1 MFFNKSL
8 DKVKAVCINLKT
20 RKDKKRFMK
29 VQAKRK
35 DLKIEFYTTTLHEN
49 PKKGCLLS
57 HLSVIRKAQDDKV
70 KQLLVLEDDAKFT
83 INPRILKD
91 PPKDWDILYLGGTV
105 HRIVHRNNKSWP
117 RVHCWTTHAYILNM
131 ENKGLLDDIMK
142 AENYKEEIDRY
153 YLLNIHPKYNV
164 YMCDPMVAIQK
175 EGYSDI
181 EGTNVNYDFM
191 QTTIS
196 GLSIPEY
203 EEKDGNYILK
213 LPHIDDKDLP
223 TVSIITPT
231 YNRRELFSLAN
242 RNFEEFNYPK
252 DKIEWVIIDDSKEED
267 TIDDLVLHDKRI
279 QLLQLRDPNS
289 KEITKMTIAQKRN
302 IGVSKAKGEII
313 IHMDDDDYYP
323 PESILAR
330 VKVLVKYKESGI
342 RCVGCTQ
349 IGTYDIMNNRSS
361 MSSDG
366 PISFSEATMAYY
378 RDFWLEQPF
387 RNDQLRAEHKG
398 FMENRLNK
406 CMDIPYAFVI
416 IALTHH
422 SNYTSFRT
430 INSNT
435 LKFRESNKDA
445 NYYDIWDEET
455 RFFFDDLK
463 KYLQSKIK
471 LN

>member
-1 MFFNKSL
+1 MQFNKSL
-8 DKVKAVCINLKT
+8 NKIKAVCINLKS

-29 VQAKRK
+29 IQSKRK
-35 DLKIEFYTTTLHEN
+35 NINIEFYTTTLHEN
-49 PKKGCLLS
+49 PKRGCLLS
-57 HLSVIRKAQDDKV
+57 HLDVIKQAQNDNV

-83 INPRILKD
+83 VNPRILKN
-91 PPKDWDILYLGGTV
+91 PPENWDMLYLGGTV
-105 HRIVHRNNKSWP
+105 HRIIDRKNKHWP
-117 RVHCWTTHAYILNM
+117 RVYCWTTHAYIINM
-131 ENKGLLDDIMK
+131 ENKELINDIMK
-142 AENYKEEIDRY
+142 VEDYKDEIDRY
-153 YLLNIHPKYNV
+153 YLLHIHPKYNV
-164 YMCDPMVAIQK
+164 YMSDPMVAIQK

-203 EEKDGNYILK
+203 EEKDGNYVLK
-213 LPHIDDKDLP
+213 LPHIEDNDLP
-223 TVSIITPT
+223 KVSIITPT

-252 DKIEWVIIDDSKEED
+252 NKLEWIIVDDSTEENSIDD
-267 TIDDLVLHDKRI
+267 IVLRDKRI
-279 QLLQLRDPNS
+279 KLYQLRDPNS

-302 IGVSKAKGEII
+302 IAVSKATGEII

-330 VKVLVKYKESGI
+330 VKVLEKYKKDGI
-342 RCVGCTQ
+342 KCVGCTQ
-349 IGTYDIMNNRSS
+349 IGTYDILNNRSS

-378 RDFWLEQPF
+378 REFWLEQPF

-398 FMENRLNK
+398 FMENRLNN

-430 INSNT
+430 VNSNS
-435 LKFRESNKDA
+435 LKFKESNKDA
-445 NYYDIWDEET
+445 NYYDMFDEET
-455 RFFFDDLK
+455 QFFFNELK
-463 KYLQSKIK
+463 NYLQKKITM
-471 LN
+471 N